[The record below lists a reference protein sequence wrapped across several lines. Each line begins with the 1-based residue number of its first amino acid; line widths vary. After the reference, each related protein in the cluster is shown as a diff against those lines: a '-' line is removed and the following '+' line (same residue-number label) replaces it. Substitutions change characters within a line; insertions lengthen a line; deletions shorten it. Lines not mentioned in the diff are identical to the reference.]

1 MYLYEFQRNTF
12 FKWIVVPYFLWAL
25 LSLICSIYVA
35 KIALQ
40 QVKRASQVHPLIN
53 LAQKPQ
59 LKTTESNSTLLKDVE
74 RGDNNIGEGSGN
86 CSKDNQLIVEEID
99 EGFDEDKP
107 STTDAT
113 KIISIN
119 GSETKGFQNN
129 LPMITMIECPSPC
142 IEPSTSISIPGYLS
156 PSIST
161 YTPKQRLSPCRFRK
175 FPVSIDAV
183 GVMVQSTSDVMRASS
198 ESGNSSHS
206 QNGKYGRKENL
217 TLDGNSCDA
226 GFKFKRL
233 GGEGMTKEKLFIKK
247 ESNNE
252 LKDTTILKRRKSM
265 DDDDAEDETMK
276 GSCKINIIRP
286 SPTINGISF
295 KCRPLRNVSKIKRI
309 FPSNTS
315 NWSGR
320 QSPTF
325 GPGKGKLQIITSLAF
340 GFPNVY

>member
-74 RGDNNIGEGSGN
+74 RGDNNIGEGPGN

-142 IEPSTSISIPGYLS
+142 IEPSTNKHLGNPNARLVIICNLPFPGPNVGDCLPDQLEVFDGNILLIFETFLNGRHLNEIPFIVGEGRMMLILQLPFIVS
-156 PSIST
+156 SSA
-161 YTPKQRLSPCRFRK
+161 SSS
-175 FPVSIDAV
+175 SIDFRRFNIV
-183 GVMVQSTSDVMRASS
+183 VSF
-198 ESGNSSHS
+198 NS
-206 QNGKYGRKENL
+206 
-217 TLDGNSCDA
+217 
-226 GFKFKRL
+226 
-233 GGEGMTKEKLFIKK
+233 LFD
-247 ESNNE
+247 SFLMNNFS
-252 LKDTTILKRRKSM
+252 LVI
-265 DDDDAEDETMK
+265 
-276 GSCKINIIRP
+276 P
-286 SPTINGISF
+286 SPPRRLNLKPASQE
-295 KCRPLRNVSKIKRI
+295 
-309 FPSNTS
+309 FPSRVRFS
-315 NWSGR
+315 FLPYLPFWEWLELPLSEEAC
-320 QSPTF
+320 
-325 GPGKGKLQIITSLAF
+325 ITSL
-340 GFPNVY
+340 VD